1 MKVASPRRAC
11 PCASPS
17 PPNDSP
23 PLPAELPATEGV
35 DQRFDSLDA
44 WDDATILA
52 SLWEGQMAAVAAVQP
67 ALPVLAA
74 AAAAAAGRLRA
85 GGRLVY
91 AGAGTSGRIGVQDGA
106 ELGPTFDWPA
116 ERLVLLI
123 AGGEAALIQAIENA
137 EDRADLA
144 ATALD
149 AHDIGPEDV
158 VIGLAASGRTPYTIA
173 CLEEARR
180 RGALTVAVANS
191 PGARLLAV
199 AEHAVLVETGPEP
212 IAGSTRLKAGTAQ
225 KVVLNLF
232 STLVM
237 IRLGHVYRGQMVDMQ
252 ARNAKLR
259 HRAER
264 MVHGLTGREP
274 EAVRTALEGAGGRVK
289 LAVLLLEGLN
299 RQAAEALL
307 ERHGG
312 QLRGAL
318 GALRTP
324 T

>member
-1 MKVASPRRAC
+1 M
-11 PCASPS
+11 
-17 PPNDSP
+17 
-23 PLPAELPATEGV
+23 PAELPATEGV

>member
-1 MKVASPRRAC
+1 M
-11 PCASPS
+11 
-17 PPNDSP
+17 PPD
-23 PLPAELPATEGV
+23 LPATEVV
-35 DQRFDSLDA
+35 DARFDALDA
-44 WDDATILA
+44 WDDGAILTA
-52 SLWEGQMAAVAAVQP
+52 LWEGQMAAVAAVQP
-67 ALPVLAA
+67 ALPALAA
-74 AAAAAAGRLRA
+74 AAAAAASRLQG

-144 ATALD
+144 ASALD
-149 AHDIGPEDV
+149 THQIGPADV
-158 VIGLAASGRTPYTIA
+158 MIGLAASGRTPFTIA
-173 CLEEARR
+173 CLEDARR

-191 PGARLLAV
+191 PGARLLEV

-259 HRAER
+259 HRALR

-289 LAVLLLEGLN
+289 LAVLLLEGLD
-299 RQAAEALL
+299 RPAAVALL

-318 GALRTP
+318 AALRDP